1 MPLRGVVAAKGV
13 IANIGPLAYLGVPG
27 NAGKVSVEWW
37 NFEKSLIWRK
47 FSIEE
52 DAYAEEAVPSPMLH
66 ACSVSAGPG

>member
-1 MPLRGVVAAKGV
+1 M
-13 IANIGPLAYLGVPG
+13 
-27 NAGKVSVEWW
+27 SVEWW